1 MRLWFCQI
9 SFLIVTL
16 GAVLL
21 RDAASL
27 REISLFA

>member
-16 GAVLL
+16 GAGLL
-21 RDAASL
+21 RDTASL